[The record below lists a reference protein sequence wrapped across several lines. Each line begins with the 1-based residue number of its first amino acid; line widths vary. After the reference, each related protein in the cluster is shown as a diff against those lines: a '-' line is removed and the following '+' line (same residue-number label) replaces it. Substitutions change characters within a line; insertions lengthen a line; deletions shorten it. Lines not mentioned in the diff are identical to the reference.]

1 MKKCFKEMAAKLGLK
16 RIGDSD
22 YCESEPNEQGKVT
35 IAYHDG
41 CEFQKISEYAM
52 KNKHTL
58 PIHISSLNA
67 VYLSCADGQF
77 LINRDGAILS
87 APGDFARINYIRE
100 TSISKDIALLQVSN
114 SSWQENVAIVK
125 DMGNGEYKWGLLFP
139 DGNGGARVIGD
150 NYAIVKKGN
159 DVLFLETL
167 AKTKAYSYVVPV
179 MMRGSPETVF
189 LQKGDDSSKVREY
202 EVWQNGRPIWMVDI
216 GHHISY
222 ALFVSGRPWMAQIKC
237 WGAEGL
243 IDVKRKEVILPA
255 VYKKVSVEE
264 GDFAYVITHDGAKC
278 LYDLAED
285 KWIVSESDG
294 WMHSEKRKGVRIF
307 AGEFKRR
314 AVFCYKEREL
324 RG

>member
-1 MKKCFKEMAAKLGLK
+1 MAARLGLK
-16 RIGDSD
+16 LINGSVI
-22 YCESEPNEQGKVT
+22 YYENEIDEHGKIT

-41 CEFQKISEYAM
+41 CEFKKIGEYAT

-77 LINRDGAILS
+77 LMNRDGVILS
-87 APGDFARINYIRE
+87 APGDFSSINYIRE
-100 TSISKDIALLQVSN
+100 TSINTNIALLHVSN
-114 SSWQENVAIVK
+114 ASKQENIAIVK

-139 DGNGGARVIGD
+139 DGNGGARTIGD
-150 NYAIVKKGN
+150 NHAIVKKGN

-189 LQKGDDSSKVREY
+189 LQKGDDSGEIREY
-202 EVWQNGRPIWMVDI
+202 EVWQNGRLIWTVDI
-216 GHHISY
+216 GRHISY
-222 ALFVSGRPWMAQIKC
+222 VLFVSGRPWMAQIKC

-243 IDVKRKEVILPA
+243 IDLKRKEAILPA
-255 VYKKVSVEE
+255 IYKKVSVEE
-264 GDFAYVITHDGAKC
+264 GDYAYVITHGGVKC
-278 LYDLAED
+278 LYDLTED
-285 KWIVSESDG
+285 KWIVPESDG
-294 WMHSEKRKGVRIF
+294 WMHSEKQKGVRIF

-314 AVFCYKEREL
+314 AVFCHKEREL